1 MSKVVV
7 STFLTLDG
15 VMEDPG
21 GGEGF
26 QHGGWQLP
34 FFDQDLAAG
43 VREELFA
50 AGALLPGRATY
61 QHFAAAWPSITDDD
75 GFADRMNSLPKFVA
89 STTLQAPLAWNATLL
104 KGDVAEAVA
113 ELKREP
119 DQNILVQGSGELAQT
134 LTRHSLI
141 DEYRL
146 WVHPVVVGS
155 GRRLFRDESPRAHC
169 DWSTPRRPAPA
180 SSTSPTGQRHRRRTG
195 RPAASTRHHRCL
207 GRPPLRAPQC
217 LLARPADGAA
227 ADTLRVIIAECK
239 AWRTAAPFRQVL
251 SLPAALEP
259 PMRSR
264 STGERRSRASQ
275 DRTSRLSHR

>member
-1 MSKVVV
+1 MSRVVI

-50 AGALLPGRATY
+50 ADALLLGRATY
-61 QHFAAAWPSITDDD
+61 QHFAAAWPSMSDED

-89 STTLQAPLAWNATLL
+89 STTLQAPLIWNATLL
-104 KGDVAEAVA
+104 KGDVAKVVA
-113 ELKREP
+113 ELKRESG
-119 DQNILVQGSGELAQT
+119 QNILVQGSGELAQT
-134 LTRHSLI
+134 LMPENLI

-155 GRRLFRDESPRAHC
+155 GKRLFRDGSP
-169 DWSTPRRPAPA
+169 
-180 SSTSPTGQRHRRRTG
+180 PT
-195 RPAASTRHHRCL
+195 
-207 GRPPLRAPQC
+207 PLR
-217 LLARPADGAA
+217 LV
-227 ADTLRVIIAECK
+227 DTN
-239 AWRTAAPFRQVL
+239 TT
-251 SLPAALEP
+251 
-259 PMRSR
+259 
-264 STGERRSRASQ
+264 STGVVHLTYQPAKEAEGPARSQ
-275 DRTSRLSHR
+275 Q